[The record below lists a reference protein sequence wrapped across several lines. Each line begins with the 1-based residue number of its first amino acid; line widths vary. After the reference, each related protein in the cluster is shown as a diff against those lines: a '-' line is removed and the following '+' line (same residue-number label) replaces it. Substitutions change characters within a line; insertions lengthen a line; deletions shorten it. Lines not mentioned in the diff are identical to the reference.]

1 MIDAG
6 KFSPS
11 VLTVLGGHDAS
22 PRLLGNQLGSVTNA
36 KHGRILKPGQVY
48 FRGAGFM
55 ATPSYAR
62 GALAPGMSFEGPAII
77 TQEDSAPLVA
87 PGFRARV
94 DDACNILLER
104 SRG

>member
-1 MIDAG
+1 
-6 KFSPS
+6 
-11 VLTVLGGHDAS
+11 
-22 PRLLGNQLGSVTNA
+22 
-36 KHGRILKPGQVY
+36 
-48 FRGAGFM
+48 M

-94 DDACNILLER
+94 DDVCNILLER